1 MQKKIIS
8 IKLFKIYKERLS
20 FLKLDINIE
29 KIVNSNLEVK
39 ISVKKIFMRK
49 NQINKKIK
57 TIIKFW

>member
-39 ISVKKIFMRK
+39 ISVKNIYIR
-49 NQINKKIK
+49 IN
-57 TIIKFW
+57 